1 MSGNVVMRD
10 FIMLMHDDASARPS
24 PEQWAAYFS
33 FLRSRDAFEGG
44 SAIGPGETFRKR
56 DTPGAPTSHLVGY
69 IRVRAGT
76 LGAACELLSGNP
88 VFDCGGTVEICELP
102 RD

>member
-1 MSGNVVMRD
+1 MRD
-10 FIMLMHDDASARPS
+10 FIMLMHDDAPARPS

-44 SAIGPGETFRKR
+44 SAIGSGETFRKQGV
-56 DTPGAPTSHLVGY
+56 PGTPTSHLVGY

-76 LGAACELLSGNP
+76 RGAARELLSGNP

>member
-1 MSGNVVMRD
+1 MMRD
-10 FIMLMHDDASARPS
+10 FIMLMHDDMLARPS

-33 FLRSRDAFEGG
+33 FLRSREAFDGG
-44 SAIGPGETFRKR
+44 SAIGPGETFRKQGEPA
-56 DTPGAPTSHLVGY
+56 DPTRHLAGY

-76 LGAACELLSGNP
+76 LGAARELLCGNP
-88 VFDCGGTVEICELP
+88 AFDCGGTVEIRELP